1 MFLKNV
7 AQQCR
12 CQKEYFSSPIF
23 MEIFCPLQNVAVQYF
38 VQKTVPRT
46 TFLLQTLVAV
56 GLLCAAASVSGDSN
70 LPVLFQF
77 SQPSHSVSVFRGAD
91 LERAKAAGLI
101 NGLGAGGSS
110 GAYAVAAPAPPP
122 PPPVVEAPL
131 PPPPPPPPA
140 PIVYRPAP
148 APLVYR
154 PAPPPVV
161 YQPAPAPVVYRPAP
175 VAYNPP
181 PPPPPAPV
189 AYKPAYVEP
198 EYNDVNTFLSNHH
211 PYFLPLNITFF
222 LLVIIENL

>member
-1 MFLKNV
+1 MSLSKRIFFKPNFHGDFLPSTK
-7 AQQCR
+7 C
-12 CQKEYFSSPIF
+12 CSTE
-23 MEIFCPLQNVAVQYF
+23 F
-38 VQKTVPRT
+38 VQKTVPTT

-101 NGLGAGGSS
+101 KGLGAGGSS
-110 GAYAVAAPAPPP
+110 GAYAVAAPAP

-181 PPPPPAPV
+181 PPPPPV
-189 AYKPAYVEP
+189 AYKPAPAYAET
-198 EYNDVNTFLSNHH
+198 EYYDVNTFQN
-211 PYFLPLNITFF
+211 
-222 LLVIIENL
+222 